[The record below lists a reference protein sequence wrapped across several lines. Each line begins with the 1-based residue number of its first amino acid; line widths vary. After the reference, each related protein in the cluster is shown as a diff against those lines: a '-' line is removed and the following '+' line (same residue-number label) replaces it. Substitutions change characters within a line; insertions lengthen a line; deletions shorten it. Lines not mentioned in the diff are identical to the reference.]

1 MSERHPGRIYL
12 FTEFSN
18 RLEQQV
24 INAEAHYR
32 HFPSQY
38 ANHFFPERSN
48 NIALQPRVSS
58 LFKLGLMFS
67 SSPLHGVRMMKGQQ
81 QVFLK

>member
-1 MSERHPGRIYL
+1 MPGRHPERIYR
-12 FTEFSN
+12 FTKFSN
-18 RLEQQV
+18 QPEQQV
-24 INAEAHYR
+24 KIAKALSR

-38 ANHFFPERSN
+38 ANHFFRNGN

-67 SSPLHGVRMMKGQQ
+67 SSPLHGGRMMKGQQ
-81 QVFLK
+81 QKSLQ